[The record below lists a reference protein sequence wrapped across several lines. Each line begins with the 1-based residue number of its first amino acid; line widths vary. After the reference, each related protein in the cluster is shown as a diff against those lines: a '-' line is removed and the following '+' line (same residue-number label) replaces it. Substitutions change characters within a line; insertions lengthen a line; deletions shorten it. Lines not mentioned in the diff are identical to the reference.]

1 MSSED
6 GGGLVPVPPSDVL
19 VHGLGGI
26 EEVIEVLLD
35 VADACRRAAAMPAGA
50 GEQSSTTRKFDSQ
63 SGDNA
68 DSVFDAA
75 IAKHPGNP
83 EDFQKHMWGF
93 IEDFLAY
100 MSAAAPETATQ
111 TFHVPLDMRS
121 AP

>member
-1 MSSED
+1 MELVQNIIAGSASLNDSDLSGEETASQGEDTASE
-6 GGGLVPVPPSDVL
+6 
-19 VHGLGGI
+19 
-26 EEVIEVLLD
+26 
-35 VADACRRAAAMPAGA
+35 
-50 GEQSSTTRKFDSQ
+50 

-111 TFHVPLDMRS
+111 TFHVPLDLRS